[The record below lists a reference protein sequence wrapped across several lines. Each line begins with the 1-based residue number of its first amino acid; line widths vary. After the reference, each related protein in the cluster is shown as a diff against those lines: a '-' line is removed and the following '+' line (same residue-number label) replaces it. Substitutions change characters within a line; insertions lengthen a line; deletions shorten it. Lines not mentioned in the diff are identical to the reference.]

1 MTKTAKSK
9 PRAPSTTLPSDF
21 EAFVDEHAEN
31 LLVFFTRRTF
41 DVEVARDL
49 TAETFA
55 EAYCARRRFRGSS
68 GPEAG
73 GWLYG
78 IARHKLSHFVR
89 RGIAEQK
96 AVRRLAIQVPQLTDV
111 DYQRIVELAALADL
125 RSVVAEEFARL
136 STDQRQ
142 AVQLRVVEALPY
154 PEVAA
159 RLQISEQTARARVSR
174 GLRQLASAL
183 DGFNPNEVTA

>member
-1 MTKTAKSK
+1 MTESAK
-9 PRAPSTTLPSDF
+9 PTLRAPSTALPSDF
-21 EAFVDEHAEN
+21 EAFVAEHAES

-55 EAYCARRRFRGSS
+55 EAYRTRRKFRGSG

-78 IARHKLSHFVR
+78 IARHKLSRFVR
-89 RGIAEQK
+89 RGIAEQT
-96 AVRRLAIQVPQLTDV
+96 ALRRLAIRVPQFTDA
-111 DYQRIVELAALADL
+111 DYERIVELASLADL
-125 RSVVAEEFARL
+125 RSIVAEEFARL
-136 STDQRQ
+136 SADQRQ
-142 AVQLRVVEALPY
+142 AVQLRVVEELPY

-174 GLRQLASAL
+174 GLRQLAYAL